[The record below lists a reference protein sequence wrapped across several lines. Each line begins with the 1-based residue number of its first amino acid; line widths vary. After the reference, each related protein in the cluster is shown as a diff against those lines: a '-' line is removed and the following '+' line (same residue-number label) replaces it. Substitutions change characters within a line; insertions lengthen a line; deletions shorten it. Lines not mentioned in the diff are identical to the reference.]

1 MTHSKKQMNAGY
13 TIDQTILII
22 AIIAILITI
31 IIATVG
37 WDLLQRA
44 GGAKVASHLRQVE
57 GAIGEFYS
65 RHSLWPHEALNL
77 APSANSAGNMSAKA
91 RILNVASLG
100 VASTGFDADD
110 HKAAIP
116 AYVDNAN
123 GPLHGLGTSA
133 TGYLTL
139 RTETGAVGS
148 SVCGRTNTNEAIYV
162 IQMADLTLD
171 EVIRADASLDGGD
184 GNAAGRLRWPGAAT
198 ANDTDITFCGN
209 RF

>member
-57 GAIGEFYS
+57 GSIGEFYS
-65 RHSLWPHEALNL
+65 RHQLWPHEALGL
-77 APSANSAGNMSAKA
+77 AVGVTTAGGISNQA
-91 RILNVASLG
+91 RILNDGTLGTDPSFVA
-100 VASTGFDADD
+100 AD
-110 HKAAIP
+110 HKVALSSYGATG
-116 AYVDNAN
+116 AN
-123 GPLHGLGTSA
+123 TGLQHGLGA
-133 TGYLTL
+133 GGAGNMFL
-139 RTETGAVGS
+139 RTVTT
-148 SVCGRTNTNEAIYV
+148 CGGIAGDTYEINFTAMT
-162 IQMADLTLD
+162 QD
-171 EVIRADASLDGGD
+171 EVERADASIDGAVD
-184 GNAAGRLRWPGAAT
+184 GTAGRLRYTGTINAV
-198 ANDTDITFCGN
+198 DVRFCAN

>member
-44 GGAKVASHLRQVE
+44 GGAKVASHLRQIE

-65 RHSLWPHEALNL
+65 RHQLWPHESVGAAVGAAGAAVIADQTQVLNVAAPAGATMDPAFVAADHKVAL
-77 APSANSAGNMSAKA
+77 PSYALGAAANDGLEHGLGAGGAGNM
-91 RILNVASLG
+91 L
-100 VASTGFDADD
+100 
-110 HKAAIP
+110 
-116 AYVDNAN
+116 
-123 GPLHGLGTSA
+123 
-133 TGYLTL
+133 L
-139 RTETGAVGS
+139 RTVAT
-148 SVCGRTNTNEAIYV
+148 CGGIAGNTYEINLT
-162 IQMADLTLD
+162 QMTQD
-171 EVIRADASLDGGD
+171 EVERADASLDGGD
-184 GNAAGRLRWPGAAT
+184 GNAAGRLRWTGTGNAV
-198 ANDTDITFCGN
+198 DVRFCAN

>member
-65 RHSLWPHEALNL
+65 RHELWPHEAQA
-77 APSANSAGNMSAKA
+77 APTNANNA
-91 RILNVASLG
+91 RILNVASVG
-100 VASTGFDADD
+100 NAGGFQAAE
-110 HKAAIP
+110 HKAALP
-116 AYVDNAN
+116 AYVDNAA
-123 GPLHGLGTSA
+123 GLEHGLGNTA
-133 TGYLTL
+133 AGFLTL
-139 RTETGAVGS
+139 AVESGPIAG
-148 SVCGRTNTNEAIYV
+148 SVCGRTNVAESVYV
-162 IQMADLTLD
+162 ITMADLTLD
-171 EVIRADASLDGGD
+171 EVVRADASLDGGD
-184 GNAAGRLRWPGAAT
+184 GNAAGRLRWPAAAT
-198 ANDTDITFCGN
+198 ANDADITFCGN